1 MFAATDAESV
11 PLPVPDAADVIVMN
25 DALLVAVQLH
35 VLPAP
40 TVTTMVAPAPATE
53 KLVGDTVMLHGPTV
67 RKVSVDE

>member
-40 TVTTMVAPAPATE
+40 TVTTIVAPAPATE

-67 RKVSVDE
+67 RNVSVDE